1 LYHLGDFRDHN
12 PMKYLSPSLAL
23 AAILTAAFPAI
34 YRQVSQQATTTPPA
48 WAYAVAAPD
57 YKLPADDGALR
68 HVPGSS
74 AAWTLTQT
82 RDRFFA
88 ADWHPADHPPMPEV
102 VAHGRKPD
110 VNACGFCHRADGSG
124 GPENANLMGLPAA
137 YILEQMA
144 DFKSGAR
151 KSSLAT
157 LSPPKN
163 MIATAKAVSD
173 EDVAQA
179 AAYFSGLKPRKLIT
193 VIESAKVPKTYVA
206 AFVYSPRE
214 GWEKEPIGDRIIE
227 MPKDLEQF
235 ESRDSHSEFI
245 AYVPPGSVAKGRDLA
260 ETGGGGK
267 TTACT
272 TCHGRDLRGVGAIPS
287 IAGRSPSYL
296 MRQLYDMKYGA
307 RNGKGSAPMKLVLAN
322 LNESDLV
329 SLAAYAASREP

>member
-1 LYHLGDFRDHN
+1 
-12 PMKYLSPSLAL
+12 MKYLSPSLAL
-23 AAILTAAFPAI
+23 AAILTTAFATI
-34 YRQVSQQATTTPPA
+34 HRQASSPTNTAPPA
-48 WAYAVAAPD
+48 WAYALAAPD
-57 YKLPADDGALR
+57 YKLPADDGTLR

-88 ADWHPADHPPMPEV
+88 ADWHPTDHPPMPEV

-110 VNACGFCHRADGSG
+110 VNACGFCHRADGPG
-124 GPENANLMGLPAA
+124 GPENANLAGLPAA
-137 YILEQMA
+137 YIVEQMA

-151 KSSLAT
+151 KSALAE
-157 LSPPKN
+157 LAPPKN
-163 MIATAKAVSD
+163 MIGVAKAVSD

-179 AAYFSGLKPRKLIT
+179 PAYFSGLKPRRLIT
-193 VIESAKVPKTYVA
+193 VIEIAEVPKTYVA

-214 GWEKEPIGDRIIE
+214 GSEKEPIGDRIIE

-235 ESRDSHSEFI
+235 ESRDTHSEFI
-245 AYVPPGSVAKGRDLA
+245 AYVPPGSIAKGRDMA

-267 TTACT
+267 TIACT
-272 TCHGRDLRGVGAIPS
+272 TCHGKDLRGVGAVPG

-296 MRQLYDMKYGA
+296 MRQLYDVKSGA
-307 RNGKGSAPMKLVLAN
+307 RNGNGSAPMKLVLAN
-322 LNESDLV
+322 VSESDML